1 MKEKYEDMEC
11 EVILFETEDVIEGS
25 DTPYASDLNLFD

>member
-11 EVILFETEDVIEGS
+11 EVILFETEDVIS
-25 DTPYASDLNLFD
+25 ASDINENN

>member
-11 EVILFETEDVIEGS
+11 EVISFDTEDVIS
-25 DTPYASDLNLFD
+25 ASDPNFID

>member
-11 EVILFETEDVIEGS
+11 EVILFETEDVIS
-25 DTPYASDLNLFD
+25 ASDINDNN

>member
-11 EVILFETEDVIEGS
+11 EIIQFETEDVISESG
-25 DTPYASDLNLFD
+25 ASDFGDVN

>member
-11 EVILFETEDVIEGS
+11 EVILFETEDVIS
-25 DTPYASDLNLFD
+25 ASDINENI